1 MTGAGDDGAPET
13 AAASGG
19 PAHVGD
25 ARLLRRTRRRLV
37 AWSGAITLVV
47 LVVLGTAIYATTAWS
62 LASDSTAQL
71 TSRARGLE
79 RMIAVGPIPPPAEV
93 PSRFPIGIG
102 FGGERSGSI
111 ALVVTPDGM
120 VAGPPD
126 VGVAGI
132 PDEAGITAARAG
144 TTDVRTATAG
154 DTPVRVV
161 SIPVTRGGEVY
172 VLQVVGDRTAEVRTL
187 ATLVFVLLVGGLGAL
202 ALALVGG
209 AVYAGRALVPIRESL
224 RRQREFAA
232 DASHELRTPL
242 GVVRGSI
249 EHLERHPDEPVGS
262 VGTALVD
269 MKAEVD
275 HMTGLVDELLL
286 LARADSGTL
295 DIERVPVDLGDS
307 AASALGGLATL
318 AAERTVHV
326 ELDAVPTAVVGDP
339 SRLRQLVTILAD
351 NAVRHSPPEG
361 HVAVRVAPEARRV
374 VLTVDDAGPGID
386 PAHLPHVFDRFWRAP
401 GSPGEGAGL
410 GLAIAAWIA
419 QSHGG
424 TISAENRPAGGAR
437 FRVSLPLA
445 G

>member
-1 MTGAGDDGAPET
+1 MTGA
-13 AAASGG
+13 
-19 PAHVGD
+19 AHLGD
-25 ARLLRRTRRRLV
+25 ARLLRRTRLRLV

-47 LVVLGTAIYATTAWS
+47 LVALGTTIYITTAWS

-71 TSRARGLE
+71 TARAHGLE
-79 RMIAVGPIPPPAEV
+79 RMIAVGPVPPPAEV
-93 PSRFPIGIG
+93 PARLPIGIG

-111 ALVVTPDGM
+111 ALVITPDGT

-126 VGVAGI
+126 LGVAGI
-132 PDEAGITAARAG
+132 PDVAGVAAAREG

-154 DTPVRVV
+154 GIPIRIV
-161 SIPVTRGGEVY
+161 SIPLVRDGSTY

-187 ATLVFVLLVGGLGAL
+187 QTLILVLLVGGLGAL

-209 AVYAGRALVPIRESL
+209 AVYAERALVPIRDSL

-242 GVVRGSI
+242 AVVRGSI
-249 EHLERHPDEPVGS
+249 EHLERHTDEPVGS
-262 VGTALVD
+262 VGTALTD

-286 LARADSGTL
+286 LARADSGT
-295 DIERVPVDLGDS
+295 IEVERVPVDLGDA
-307 AASALGGLATL
+307 AASALGGLSGL
-318 AAERTVHV
+318 AAERTVRV
-326 ELDAVPTAVVGDP
+326 ELDAVPVTVVGDP

-351 NAVRHSPPEG
+351 NAVRHSPPG
-361 HVAVRVAPEARRV
+361 GSVAVRVVPEARRA
-374 VLTVDDAGPGID
+374 VLIVDDAGPGID

-401 GSPGEGAGL
+401 GSAGEGAGL
-410 GLAIAAWIA
+410 GLAIAAWIV
-419 QSHGG
+419 QSHDG
-424 TISAENRPAGGAR
+424 TISADNPPGGGAR

>member
-1 MTGAGDDGAPET
+1 MTDTGGDVTPEA
-13 AAASGG
+13 AAASGV
-19 PAHVGD
+19 PVHVGD

-37 AWSGAITLVV
+37 AWSGAITLVT
-47 LVVLGTAIYATTAWS
+47 LLVLGVAIYATTAWS
-62 LASDSTAQL
+62 LASDSTTQL
-71 TSRARGLE
+71 TARANGLE
-79 RMIAVGPIPPPAEV
+79 RMIAVGPVPPPAEV
-93 PSRFPIGIG
+93 PNRFPIGIG

-111 ALVVTPDGM
+111 ALVVTPDGA

-132 PDEAGITAARAG
+132 PDMAGVAAARVG
-144 TTDVRTATAG
+144 TLDVRTTTAG
-154 DTPVRVV
+154 GTPVRVLSV
-161 SIPVTRGGEVY
+161 PLVRDGGTY

-187 ATLVFVLLVGGLGAL
+187 QTLLLVLLVGGLGAL

-209 AVYAGRALVPIRESL
+209 AVYAERALVPIRESL

-242 GVVRGSI
+242 AVVRGSI
-249 EHLERHPDEPVGS
+249 DHLERHVDEPVGS
-262 VGTALVD
+262 VGTALID

-295 DIERVPVDLGDS
+295 DIERVPVDLGDT
-307 AASALGGLATL
+307 AASALGGVSAL

-326 ELDAVPTAVVGDP
+326 ELDAVPTTVVGDP

-351 NAVRHSPPEG
+351 NAVRHSPPDG
-361 HVAVRVAPEARRV
+361 HVAVRVAPEARHV

-386 PAHLPHVFDRFWRAP
+386 PAHLTHVFDRFWRAP
-401 GSPGEGAGL
+401 GARGEGAGL